1 MNGVVVNVV
10 VVVIN
15 APYPSLSLKSK
26 SKESKLEPPIVE
38 NGDCVKAH
46 YAQSYVR

>member
-1 MNGVVVNVV
+1 MNGVAVNVV

-15 APYPSLSLKSK
+15 APYPSLYLK

-38 NGDCVKAH
+38 TMIVCKHIVPNLI
-46 YAQSYVR
+46 